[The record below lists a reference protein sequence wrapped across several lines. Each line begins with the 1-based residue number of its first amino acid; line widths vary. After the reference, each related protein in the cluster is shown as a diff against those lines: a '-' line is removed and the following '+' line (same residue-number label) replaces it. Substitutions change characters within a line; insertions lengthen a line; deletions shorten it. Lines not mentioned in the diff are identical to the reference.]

1 MLTTPPFAP
10 SVLRTLHSLGIRSRS
25 DLRQTGA
32 ATAFLLLKAAGLT
45 ITRSTLWQLAAAEAG
60 ISAHQL
66 SAPDKAALLHTLK
79 HHPPA
84 ARPGRPP
91 HGRRPR

>member
-45 ITRSTLWQLAAAEAG
+45 ITRSTLWQLAATEAG

-66 SAPDKAALLHTLK
+66 S
-79 HHPPA
+79 
-84 ARPGRPP
+84 
-91 HGRRPR
+91 